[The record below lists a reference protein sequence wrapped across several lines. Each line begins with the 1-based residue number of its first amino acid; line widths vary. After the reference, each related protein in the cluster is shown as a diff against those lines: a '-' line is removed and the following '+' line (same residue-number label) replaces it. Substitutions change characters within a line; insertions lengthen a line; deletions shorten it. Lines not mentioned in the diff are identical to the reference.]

1 MIGSDAKLELTEFL
15 LGTDDV
21 SACGHGGLAWLSR
34 RTGIVRALLLAL
46 GADRK
51 RLWGV
56 AGLGTSTA
64 RTGEYSIDLTDRR
77 HPLVAAAWAL
87 QPLHFPSGSRQPETP
102 LEGVPFFA
110 VPIRSEHQAS
120 PLGLMLVEYELPEL
134 DPDVV
139 WFCEVLGDK
148 LQRLESRSEEAR
160 DAGIDRERQQLYSII
175 NAVTDPILLTD
186 ANGKLIVGNAR
197 AEQLFASHD
206 EVSEGRRRAVEMNNL
221 FFSSAL
227 ASRMFS
233 TWSGATPGTHELI
246 LVDPEDGS
254 DLLFELLT
262 SPIRVGGDEGAVV
275 SVLRNVTDLWRAQQE
290 LEENYRRLGVTEA
303 SMRAERNRLDLVV
316 DAVVDPI
323 ILTDSS
329 GGMLM
334 TNTPAEH
341 FFTLPD
347 GADADVQRHIQ
358 NNVTQFSS
366 FVSWLMVGGVD
377 RRASARFPLTDPPTG
392 RQVPMEAVAEIML
405 SAQSEDAGV
414 VTVLHDQTE
423 ALERERLYSELQQ
436 ASVLLEQKI
445 LEATTELANQ
455 NELLRRQ
462 ALDLEQASAAK
473 SQFLA
478 NVSHEFR
485 TPLNAI
491 LGYSTMLLGGFYGPL
506 AIDQQ
511 KTVARV
517 DANSRHL
524 TTLINDVL
532 DIERIEAG
540 KMPME
545 VSSFGLDE
553 VLRELMEEL
562 EGVIAQS
569 PVGVDVMLPD
579 DLSVR
584 VRSDRQKV
592 KQILVNLLSNALKFT
607 KQGRVEIVAKN
618 DTDNGRFSV
627 TVRDTGVG
635 IASSDFG
642 RIFEPFHQVAQ
653 QVRSRAL
660 GGTGLGLAICRR
672 LAHILGGEIHVTS
685 QVGVGSTF
693 TVDLPLRVRARA
705 ATRRTS
711 DSAHRRSA

>member
-1 MIGSDAKLELTEFL
+1 MIGSDAKLAFVEFL
-15 LGTDDV
+15 LGSDDV
-21 SACGHGGLAWLSR
+21 SACGQEGLSWLAR
-34 RTGIVRALLLAL
+34 QTGIGRALLLAS
-46 GADRK
+46 ARDPR

-56 AGLGTSTA
+56 TGVGISNA

-77 HPLVAAAWAL
+77 HPLVAAAWSTR
-87 QPLHFPSGSRQPETP
+87 PTHFPTGSRQPETP
-102 LEGVPFFA
+102 LESVPF
-110 VPIRSEHQAS
+110 VTLPIRPERSGP
-120 PLGLMLVEYELPEL
+120 PLALLLVEHEASLPHR
-134 DPDVV
+134 DFM
-139 WFCEVLGDK
+139 WFAEVIGDK
-148 LQRLESRSEEAR
+148 LERLKSRQHDTS
-160 DAGIDRERQQLYSII
+160 DGFDRERQLLYSII

-186 ANGKLIVGNAR
+186 ENGKLIVGNAR
-197 AEQLFASHD
+197 AEQLFASRD
-206 EVSEGRRRAVEMNNL
+206 EGSEGRRRAIEMNNL

-227 ASRMFS
+227 AGRMMGTVAGSR
-233 TWSGATPGTHELI
+233 ELI

-254 DLLFELLT
+254 DLLFELLM
-262 SPIRVGGDEGAVV
+262 SPIGVGGEEGSVV
-275 SVLRNVTDLWRAQQE
+275 SVLRNVTDLWRARQE

-323 ILTDSS
+323 ILTNSAGD
-329 GGMLM
+329 MLV
-334 TNTPAEH
+334 TNAPAER
-341 FFTLPD
+341 FFTAS
-347 GADADVQRHIQ
+347 GASSPAGQRHVQ
-358 NNVTQFSS
+358 NNVAQFSS
-366 FVSWLMVGGVD
+366 FVSSLLVSGVE
-377 RRASARFPLTDPPTG
+377 RRAVASFALTEPSTG

-405 SAQSEDAGV
+405 GAQSEDTGV

-423 ALERERLYSELQQ
+423 ALERERLYRELQQ
-436 ASVLLEQKI
+436 ASMLLEQKVR
-445 LEATTELANQ
+445 EATAELATQ

-506 AIDQQ
+506 SLDQQ
-511 KTVARV
+511 KTVARI

-524 TTLINDVL
+524 ATLINDVL

-545 VSSFGLDE
+545 MSAFGLDE

-569 PVGVDVMLPD
+569 PVGVDVTLPD

-607 KQGRVEIVAKN
+607 KQGRVEIVAR
-618 DTDNGRFSV
+618 TDPEHGRFSV

-635 IASSDFG
+635 IAASDFT
-642 RIFEPFHQVAQ
+642 RIFEPFQ
-653 QVRSRAL
+653 QAAHRASSRAL

-672 LAHILGGEIHVTS
+672 LAQMLGGEIHVDS

-693 TVDLPLRVRARA
+693 TVDLPLRARIRTARRAPA
-705 ATRRTS
+705 G
-711 DSAHRRSA
+711 AHRRSA